1 MKIHSQALT
10 FDDVLL
16 RPRMSSVLPAQVKLH
31 SRLTRTLKL
40 NMPLVSAAMDTV
52 TGATM
57 AIAMAEQG
65 GIGIIHRNLS
75 IAEQVHAVRRVKRW
89 ESGIVRNPTTI
100 EASQTLADL
109 RALCA
114 EHGISTVP
122 VVEPAKAGGAE
133 PQKQLVGIVT
143 KRDYRNYGAEHG
155 DTLVRELMTPKDKLI
170 TVSTVDLDKARQLMQ
185 NHKIEQVPIVRKE
198 QLTGLV
204 TFKDLQKAERHP
216 NASCDSEGQ
225 LLVGAAVGTATADGE
240 RVDALREAGVD
251 VLVLDSAHGHSQTV
265 LDTIAGI
272 KKRHSNL
279 PLIGGNVAT
288 GEGAKALIEVGADAV
303 KVGIGPGSICTTRI
317 VTGVGVPQI
326 TAISEVAEQ
335 CAKSDVPLIADGG
348 LRYSGDIAK
357 ALAAGASSVMIG
369 SLLAGTDE
377 SPGQIEMYQ
386 GRSYKSY
393 RGMGSLGAMGDSEG
407 ARERYFQN
415 HPEDEGQMV
424 DGLESNSTKLV
435 PEGIEGRVPYKGSVA
450 TVLNQLIGGLR
461 QAMGY
466 LGAEDLPAMRE
477 RAEFVQ
483 ITTAGRG
490 ESHVHDVTITKEAP
504 NYRLS

>member
-185 NHKIEQVPIVRKE
+185 NHKIEQVPIVRKDR
-198 QLTGLV
+198 LTGWSPLR
-204 TFKDLQKAERHP
+204 TCRKPSATRMPL
-216 NASCDSEGQ
+216 
-225 LLVGAAVGTATADGE
+225 ATARGSCWSAPLSAPPPQTASASTPA
-240 RVDALREAGVD
+240 RGGRRCAGAGQRARP
-251 VLVLDSAHGHSQTV
+251 LANRARHHSWHQ
-265 LDTIAGI
+265 
-272 KKRHSNL
+272 KRHSNL

-288 GEGAKALIEVGADAV
+288 GEGAKALIDVGADAV

-466 LGAEDLPAMRE
+466 LGLRICRPCASAPSLCRSPRRGAAKAMCTTSPSPKR
-477 RAEFVQ
+477 RR
-483 ITTAGRG
+483 ITG
-490 ESHVHDVTITKEAP
+490 
-504 NYRLS
+504 